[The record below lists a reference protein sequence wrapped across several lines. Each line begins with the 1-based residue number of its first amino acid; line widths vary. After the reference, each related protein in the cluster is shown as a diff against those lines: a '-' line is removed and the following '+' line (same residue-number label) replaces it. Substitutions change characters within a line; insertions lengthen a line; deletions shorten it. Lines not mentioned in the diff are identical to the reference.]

1 MRERLARGEQ
11 MMLFLNR
18 RGFAGFV
25 SCRSCGTVMK
35 CPHCDVSMTYH
46 RSGRLSCHYCGYET
60 AFSGECP
67 CAGSLMWRPSVLERR
82 RWKRLFIR
90 SFRGSRV
97 LRMDMDTTRRKTPC
111 RRFCRVCPGRRRRA
125 AGNPDDRQ
133 RARLRQRDAGGG
145 ILAASL
151 SLFGQDFRS
160 GERTFQLL
168 CQAAGR
174 AGRGDKPGEVVIQTY
189 SPDHYAITASV
200 HHSYEEFYGQ
210 NNLRN
215 LMAYPPCA
223 HLLVILVQCGDESSA
238 RRFENNKK
246 ARKARRSRCSF

>member
-1 MRERLARGEQ
+1 MRPHFPASPRVRA
-11 MMLFLNR
+11 
-18 RGFAGFV
+18 A
-25 SCRSCGTVMK
+25 SCGGL
-35 CPHCDVSMTYH
+35 
-46 RSGRLSCHYCGYET
+46 RSWN
-60 AFSGECP
+60 GEGGS
-67 CAGSLMWRPSVLERR
+67 GSLSGVSGDYGCCEWTWIPPGAKRPC
-82 RWKRLFIR
+82 
-90 SFRGSRV
+90 GS
-97 LRMDMDTTRRKTPC
+97 
-111 RRFCRVCPGRRRRA
+111 FCRVCPGRRRRA